1 MQNGPSKF
9 SGALWW
15 RGGACWQA
23 DTQVVVIPY
32 FLEYSQPEP
41 IISFLAS
48 KGGDYSR
55 EATISNI
62 AHCESCSKYF
72 VLLSQQIKTFSHQNK
87 LNMGFLSQGVP
98 NLVPWL
104 IFRAVEEGAVGIFDF
119 GHFLGRFFGF
129 CTEKLRIFGFDVRWS
144 FWFSGFLAS
153 GFLAKIKH
161 VIDFSVLW
169 VCAVRCYS
177 GYFYVSILQ
186 SIRVNSC
193 IWGFWIFV
201 WGLQ

>member
-1 MQNGPSKF
+1 
-9 SGALWW
+9 
-15 RGGACWQA
+15 
-23 DTQVVVIPY
+23 
-32 FLEYSQPEP
+32 
-41 IISFLAS
+41 
-48 KGGDYSR
+48 
-55 EATISNI
+55 
-62 AHCESCSKYF
+62 
-72 VLLSQQIKTFSHQNK
+72 
-87 LNMGFLSQGVP
+87 MGFLSQGVP

-169 VCAVRCYS
+169 VCAVRCKAIFMFLFYS
-177 GYFYVSILQ
+177 QYGSTVAIGDSGFLFEVYSSLCQALGQCRWAKKANEKRKRHDGKIEEQLPKSTDRRPTDFWGTLLQ
-186 SIRVNSC
+186 IYRLVPISD
-193 IWGFWIFV
+193 IWASTFDI
-201 WGLQ
+201 